1 MATLQKYDITGA
13 AVGSVELSTESL
25 LGAANPQMVKDTI
38 VALRANARQWS
49 ANTKRRSE
57 VIATGK
63 KPRPQKGSGNARQ
76 GCIAATQYRGGGR
89 PFGPK
94 PKFDQ
99 HVRINRRERQSVLRH
114 LLGEKLEAQRVHV
127 LAAEDL
133 EAPKTRMLS
142 QWLKARSLAGK
153 RVLFLTEGLALR
165 VNTDEGEVA
174 FDLPGH
180 PYPNLATSL
189 RNLPKVSFGL
199 FQNLNAYDLLVSH
212 DVVITDGVLEALK
225 SVLESEKAAV

>member
-1 MATLQKYDITGA
+1 MATLHKYDINGQQ
-13 AVGSVELSTESL
+13 VGSIELSLDSL

-49 ANTKRRSE
+49 ASTKRRGE
-57 VIATGK
+57 VIATSR

-99 HVRINRRERQSVLRH
+99 HVRINKRERQAVVRQ
-114 LLGEKLEAQRVHV
+114 LLGEKIEAARIHV
-127 LAAEDL
+127 LSSEDL
-133 EAPKTRMLS
+133 EAPKTRTVA
-142 QWLKARSLAGK
+142 QWLKARGLEGR
-153 RVLFLTEGLALR
+153 RVLFLCEGLALS
-165 VNTDEGEVA
+165 VNTEEGHVA

-180 PYPNLATSL
+180 PFPNLAISV
-189 RNLPKVSFGL
+189 RNLPKVGFGL

-212 DVVITDGVLEALK
+212 DVVITDGVVEALK
-225 SVLESEKAAV
+225 TVLESEKAAV